1 MFMFNVLVCYFL
13 RENRKVKIKNL
24 KPIIEIFLFG
34 KSIREP
40 WKNNDS
46 SKVDMINFA
55 IFIISFW
62 SQNCIKKGYVFYI

>member
-1 MFMFNVLVCYFL
+1 MFMFNVLVYYFL

-24 KPIIEIFLFG
+24 KSIIEIFLFG

-55 IFIISFW
+55 I
-62 SQNCIKKGYVFYI
+62 